1 MSERTYKQAFVIS
14 AVTCLVLAGA
24 LAYVIWGRDRVA
36 PASDNS
42 SPVMAKG
49 PDVSEHLPTSAA
61 SSADTSSSETSVPL
75 VPLQLSLQRMQAIGV
90 KTALVEMRNV
100 SSELRVPGNV
110 DMNQRQL
117 AYVQTRFPGWIQK
130 VFANATYQYVRK
142 GQPLFTIYSQEL
154 VSTEQEY
161 LLAKQN
167 QQTFARDAHGTA
179 AQEGDWLLQAA
190 ADRLRQF
197 GVPANEIARL
207 EQTGTVQHDV
217 TIDSPASGYI
227 TEFNAL
233 PNQYVQP
240 ETKLYTIADLSTVWV
255 NANVFQTG
263 GGALKPGM
271 PAAVTVDAY
280 PGRTFKGRI
289 DQVLPQVD
297 ATTRTISVRFVF
309 NNPGLALKP
318 GMYVD
323 VSISVPLGRRLVI
336 PASGV
341 LHSGT
346 RDITFI
352 DRGDGYLDP
361 RQIEV
366 GPRLDDHVVVLTGLK
381 AGERIVTSAN
391 FLVDSE
397 SQLQA
402 AMGSFTPPPP
412 GAGVAAAMNGTAER
426 VTIDFSTDPS
436 PPHQGSNTVRV
447 KLASSDGKA
456 VGAADVTATFFMAAM
471 PAMGMAAVRSVAA
484 LREKED
490 GVYEG
495 PLDLQTGGTWQVT
508 LVVKRGGQTIASK
521 QLSVSATGGK

>member
-1 MSERTYKQAFVIS
+1 MSARTYKQAFVIS
-14 AVTCLVLAGA
+14 AVICLLLVGT
-24 LAYVIWGRDRVA
+24 LAYVIRGRIYHA
-36 PASDNS
+36 PATDDA

-49 PDVSEHLPTSAA
+49 PEAPEPPPASAVP
-61 SSADTSSSETSVPL
+61 SSGASVPL
-75 VPLQLSLQRMQAIGV
+75 VPLQLSPQRMQAIGV

-100 SSELRVPGNV
+100 SNELRVPGNV

-130 VFANATYQYVRK
+130 VFASATYQFVRK
-142 GQPLFTIYSQEL
+142 GQPLFTIYSPDL

-167 QQTFARDAHGTA
+167 QQSFARDAHGTA
-179 AQEGDWLLQAA
+179 AYESDWLLQAA

-197 GVPANEIARL
+197 GVPLSEIARL

-227 TEFNAL
+227 TEFNTL
-233 PNQYVQP
+233 PNQYVQA
-240 ETKLYTIADLSTVWV
+240 ETKLYTIAGLSTVWV

-263 GGALKPGM
+263 VGALKPGM
-271 PAAVTVDAY
+271 PATITLDTY
-280 PGRTFKGRI
+280 PGRAFKGRI

-297 ATTRTISVRFVF
+297 LTTRTVPVRFVF

-318 GMYVD
+318 GMYVN
-323 VSISVPLGRRLVI
+323 VSIAVPLGHQLVI

-346 RDITFI
+346 QQIAFVDH
-352 DRGDGYLDP
+352 GNGYLEP
-361 RQIEV
+361 REIEV
-366 GPRLDDHVVVLTGLK
+366 GTRIDDHIVVLNGLK
-381 AGERIVTSAN
+381 VGEHIVSSAN

-402 AMGSFTPPPP
+402 AIGSFLPPPP
-412 GAGVAAAMNGTAER
+412 GAGAAAAMNGTAEQIA
-426 VTIDFSTDPS
+426 VDFSTDPS
-436 PPHQGSNTVRV
+436 PPHKGANSVRV
-447 KLASSDGKA
+447 KLTSSDGKPVA
-456 VGAADVTATFFMAAM
+456 GADVTATFLMAAM
-471 PAMGMAAVRSVAA
+471 PAMGMPAVRSVAA
-484 LREKED
+484 LREKGE

-495 PLDLQTGGTWQVT
+495 PLDLEAGGTWQVT
-508 LVVKRGGQTIASK
+508 VVVKRGGQTIASK
-521 QLSVSATGGK
+521 QLSVSAAGGME